1 MRHHA
6 SPIAG
11 SAAGAVTCWFAMSAT
26 EIDVLRLSN
35 SPTSPRQLAASVWQ
49 CRELIATLARKEF
62 FVRYRRASLG
72 VLWAAGLPLIQA
84 TVLSIVFSHVIRI
97 RTTTPYP
104 VFVFTGM
111 AVWTYF
117 TATITAGSTSIV
129 DNSGLTNKIYF
140 PRAVLPLV
148 QARSNLYGLAINVVI
163 VVALAIGFG
172 EHLDAHVLLIIPA
185 TILLVLLCSAAVLTL
200 AALHVY
206 FRDIRYIVQAV
217 FTGLLYLTPV
227 FLPLQRYPVALRHA
241 VLVNPA
247 TGIVQLYHFAI
258 DGSAADWVTAL
269 LVTVAW
275 TVVLAV
281 AAVWLHCRRDRVMAD
296 LL

>member
-1 MRHHA
+1 
-6 SPIAG
+6 
-11 SAAGAVTCWFAMSAT
+11 MSAT
-26 EIDVLRLSN
+26 ETDVLRLSS
-35 SPTSPRQLAASVWQ
+35 SPTSPRQLASSIWA

-84 TVLSIVFSHVIRI
+84 TVLAIVFSHVVRI
-97 RTTTPYP
+97 HTAGSYP

-117 TATITAGSTSIV
+117 TSTITAGSTSIV

-172 EHLDAHVLLIIPA
+172 DHLDAHLLILIPA

-227 FLPLQRYPVALRHA
+227 FLPLQRYPVALRHV

-247 TGIVQLYHFAI
+247 TGIAQLYHFAI
-258 DGSAADWVTAL
+258 EGSAIDWQKAVLISAG
-269 LVTVAW
+269 W
-275 TVVLAV
+275 TVLLSISAV
-281 AAVWLHCRRDRVMAD
+281 MLHCRRDRVMAD